1 MHSSSLEEEMDH
13 MILIMEE
20 GDMMVIMVWVT
31 KWDSMV
37 SKCMDMEV
45 TMESTMEDIRVSSL
59 ISRQ

>member
-20 GDMMVIMVWVT
+20 GDMTVIMVWV
-31 KWDSMV
+31 SMV

-45 TMESTMEDIRVSSL
+45 TMEDIRV
-59 ISRQ
+59 R